1 MRFQLVLLASPLLI
15 ACNQT
20 PPAPQQA
27 VPQKTAATAP
37 KPAAVSIDEVLRWRN
52 TYGDLLGKPKES
64 AVDRFGQPSTED
76 ASGVWTWEPSAK
88 TDNRMVTISYTPKVA
103 MQMKV
108 YARDDEKVDPL
119 DVLKRAPEFNLGS
132 GTYKDSVTSYFVA
145 ETKDG
150 RNTLQFD
157 VGGNDVSFNAAIFK

>member
-1 MRFQLVLLASPLLI
+1 MRFRFLPVILLFLC
-15 ACNQT
+15 CNQPASQQT
-20 PPAPQQA
+20 AQPAPQKP
-27 VPQKTAATAP
+27 VVTP
-37 KPAAVSIDEVLRWRN
+37 KPAPITIADALGWRN
-52 TYGDLLGKPKES
+52 AYADLLGKPKES

-103 MQMKV
+103 TQVKV

-119 DVLKRAPEFNLGS
+119 DVLKRAPEFNLSS

-150 RNTLQFD
+150 RNILQFD